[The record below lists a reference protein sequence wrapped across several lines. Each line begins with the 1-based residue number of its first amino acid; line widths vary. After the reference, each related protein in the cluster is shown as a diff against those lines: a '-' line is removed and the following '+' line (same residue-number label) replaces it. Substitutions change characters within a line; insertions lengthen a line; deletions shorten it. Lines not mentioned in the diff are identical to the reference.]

1 MRKSLRQRIFEDT
14 GYDHLSPISIAR
26 DQRLSALY
34 KDYIAGKPGAYEA
47 FRDFIRNE
55 YVARGLQWERQGWSA
70 DFLEKYAVE
79 VERNMDSGGVTFVR
93 WDDGSTTHITEEGL
107 SKQESYYEHK
117 VPWKEM
123 R

>member
-1 MRKSLRQRIFEDT
+1 MKKTMLQQIYEET
-14 GYDHLSPISIAR
+14 GIRLGPIEVAR
-26 DQRLSALY
+26 DRRLNELY
-34 KDYIAGKPGAYEA
+34 RDYVDKKPGAYER

-93 WDDGSTTHITEEGL
+93 WDDGSTSHITEEGL
-107 SKQESYYEHK
+107 LKQESWYKHR
-117 VPWKEM
+117 VPWRKS
-123 R
+123 